1 MAEEQT
7 QLLASGLQA
16 LRTGN
21 SNGLDMASQLLA
33 IPDLDRRLVN
43 LLMFNA
49 VSGFGVCRNE
59 EEIFRYLE
67 ILLILC
73 DRYSS
78 VIDQKI
84 LPVLLHALITHS
96 YLQKSS
102 ARIRIQIL
110 QTLYQKLNKE
120 MFESLLP
127 GLLRFLSDN
136 LEAFCGQNLTSTLFE
151 AVASLEILSKI
162 VRDMFTF
169 EKFEKY
175 STVNKLRIQKVI
187 RFNIANLITLTNE
200 GSELDQRLCKAG
212 LSYIE
217 ILMKYN
223 YLIESYEEDSIKLL
237 LRLQSRGEYD
247 IVRIDSKFKDHLIKL
262 TSTGMNEMMMSI
274 ENGIGKYDIVY
285 LNIILKYLDT
295 HLTYF
300 ISCYTDLIIGFISR
314 LTEVYV
320 PAVVENKFQWKSYM
334 KYIKSNELY
343 EDLKEFLNTIVNY
356 NILEELQTQW
366 ISSISSFKLSPSYN
380 SAIKILQ
387 LFISLQDIDYPE
399 YYDTLYDTLS
409 FPSFPRES
417 LKDTNGLRFIINSL
431 RVKQLE
437 SDIQTSEIQIPA
449 SFIAKITQLYQE
461 GFKGDVTYLLQILND
476 RLDYNSI
483 SEMILQNDSYIHI
496 YIKDSMKL
504 YDLESVAP
512 CIYHLLDSNSLKI
525 LPDMIP
531 ISFNKLDFY
540 VKRFDMKRII
550 SYCRFYRSL
559 ANYLSQALYRR
570 IFTHAYVIRKILLR
584 FKPFLC
590 YTRQANKSRRLAQ
603 EVLNLFLDYIPML
616 SNTGIEYDP
625 FDKSTF
631 SYEQESNATIPKAL
645 PAISYEF
652 LPSWIFCLK
661 TAVSNSSDEVISLL
675 CNLILSISTYE
686 PEFWATS
693 SRFECQF
700 YSLLKIYATSS
711 RKDDKFLKTVSQVS
725 SLISSLPTSCT
736 KNILQDWNKCNIL
749 INP

>member
-1 MAEEQT
+1 
-7 QLLASGLQA
+7 
-16 LRTGN
+16 
-21 SNGLDMASQLLA
+21 
-33 IPDLDRRLVN
+33 
-43 LLMFNA
+43 
-49 VSGFGVCRNE
+49 
-59 EEIFRYLE
+59 
-67 ILLILC
+67 
-73 DRYSS
+73 
-78 VIDQKI
+78 
-84 LPVLLHALITHS
+84 
-96 YLQKSS
+96 
-102 ARIRIQIL
+102 
-110 QTLYQKLNKE
+110 
-120 MFESLLP
+120 
-127 GLLRFLSDN
+127 
-136 LEAFCGQNLTSTLFE
+136 
-151 AVASLEILSKI
+151 
-162 VRDMFTF
+162 
-169 EKFEKY
+169 
-175 STVNKLRIQKVI
+175 
-187 RFNIANLITLTNE
+187 
-200 GSELDQRLCKAG
+200 
-212 LSYIE
+212 
-217 ILMKYN
+217 
-223 YLIESYEEDSIKLL
+223 
-237 LRLQSRGEYD
+237 
-247 IVRIDSKFKDHLIKL
+247 
-262 TSTGMNEMMMSI
+262 
-274 ENGIGKYDIVY
+274 
-285 LNIILKYLDT
+285 
-295 HLTYF
+295 
-300 ISCYTDLIIGFISR
+300 
-314 LTEVYV
+314 
-320 PAVVENKFQWKSYM
+320 M

-417 LKDTNGLRFIINSL
+417 LKDTNALRFIINSL

-584 FKPFLC
+584 VQPFLC

>member
-1 MAEEQT
+1 MAEDQT
-7 QLLASGLQA
+7 QLLASGMQA

-21 SNGLDMASQLLA
+21 SKGLDMASQLLA

-49 VSGFGVCRNE
+49 VSGFGVCKNE

-67 ILLILC
+67 ILWILG

-78 VIDQKI
+78 IIDEKI

-96 YLQKSS
+96 YLQKPS

-110 QTLYQKLNKE
+110 QTLYEKLNKE

-136 LEAFCGQNLTSTLFE
+136 LAAFCGQNLKSTLFE

-175 STVNKLRIQKVI
+175 STENKLRIQKVI
-187 RFNIANLITLTNE
+187 RFNITNLITLTDE
-200 GSELDQRLCKAG
+200 GSELDKRLCKAG

-217 ILMKYN
+217 ILMKYSH
-223 YLIESYEEDSIKLL
+223 LIESYEEVSIKLL
-237 LRLQSRGEYD
+237 VRLQSRGEYD
-247 IVRIDSKFKDHLIKL
+247 AIYIDSKYKDHIIKL
-262 TSTGMNEMMMSI
+262 ARTGMNEMMMSI

-285 LNIILKYLDT
+285 LNIMLQYLDT

-300 ISCYTDLIIGFISR
+300 LTCYTDLIIGLISR
-314 LTEVYV
+314 LTEVYI
-320 PAVVENKFQWKSYM
+320 PAVVENKFQWKGYM

-343 EDLKEFLNTIVNY
+343 EDLKEFLNTVVNY

-366 ISSISSFKLSPSYN
+366 ISSISSFNSSPSYN
-380 SAIKILQ
+380 SALKILQ

-399 YYDTLYDTLS
+399 YYDSIYDTLS

-417 LKDTNGLRFIINSL
+417 LKDTSSLRFVINSL
-431 RVKQLE
+431 RVKELE
-437 SDIQTSEIQIPA
+437 FDIQTSEIHNPA
-449 SFIAKITQLYQE
+449 SLITKITQLYQE

-476 RLDYNSI
+476 RLDYTSI
-483 SEMILQNDSYIHI
+483 SAMITQNESYIEI

-525 LPDMIP
+525 LPDIIP
-531 ISFNKLDFY
+531 TSFNKLDFY
-540 VKRFDMKRII
+540 VKRFDMKQII
-550 SYCRFYRSL
+550 LYCKFYRSL
-559 ANYLSQALYRR
+559 ANYLSQAFSRKIL
-570 IFTHAYVIRKILLR
+570 THAYIIRKILLR

-603 EVLNLFLDYIPML
+603 EVLNLFLDYIPIL

-625 FDKSTF
+625 SDKSTF
-631 SYEQESNATIPKAL
+631 SYEEESNATIPKAL

-652 LPSWIFCLK
+652 LPSWVFCLK

-675 CNLILSISTYE
+675 CNLILSISSYE

-693 SRFECQF
+693 SRFESQI
-700 YSLLKIYATSS
+700 YSLLKIYASSS
-711 RKDDKFLKTVSQVS
+711 RKDDKFLKTALLIS